1 MSPMSPRSVFMEERF
16 EREYKIFELS
26 EDEKNIQLIKSI
38 IKTKEHLMQA
48 HQNFEYADS
57 DLIDYYSYNIKADT
71 AKLNYLI
78 KQAKLRGLIVN
89 SAMKAD
95 LDKKE
100 VG

>member
-1 MSPMSPRSVFMEERF
+1 MEERF
-16 EREYKIFELS
+16 EKEYKIFDLS
-26 EDEKNIQLIKSI
+26 EDEKNTQLIKSI
-38 IKTKEHLMQA
+38 IKTKEHLMQS
-48 HQNFEYADS
+48 HQNFEHADS

-89 SAMKAD
+89 SNLQVN

>member
-1 MSPMSPRSVFMEERF
+1 MEYINKKGTKRTGTNVPMSQKENLFMEERF

-26 EDEKNIQLIKSI
+26 EDEKNTQLIKSI

-78 KQAKLRGLIVN
+78 KQAKLRG
-89 SAMKAD
+89 
-95 LDKKE
+95 
-100 VG
+100 

>member
-1 MSPMSPRSVFMEERF
+1 MEERF

>member
-1 MSPMSPRSVFMEERF
+1 MEEGF
-16 EREYKIFELS
+16 EKEFKIVELS
-26 EDEKNIQLIKSI
+26 EDEKNNELVRSI

-89 SAMKAD
+89 SAMQVD
-95 LDKKE
+95 FEKKE